1 MKSSLKYILL
11 ALAAI
16 AFCFIGYGFGK
27 ITSMGTDDEPV
38 ETEVVTAIATENDAN
53 QVVEDEPEEE
63 KLDVTDVAVV
73 NLDEG
78 ADYKSEKVYYA
89 QQILDFSEADGFKYT
104 SLSDAM
110 SGLDNG
116 TYGAYIVIPADFS
129 SNVLSINDSPAVS
142 KIEYTLSD
150 MITDTSKY
158 ETLLKITNLSNDLD
172 NDISYMYLESLMTEI
187 HEVQDNAEEVMD
199 NDKDDKDIIDKI
211 KAADLI
217 SLVEIPKMKDVKKDT
232 KDFDSDKY
240 NDSNEKLV
248 KDMDKKYADL
258 IDEAEGTLK
267 KADKQKETLQKEL
280 DKDLKETEKID
291 FFKDENGN
299 DIKKEAGNKLD
310 QEMTSFKNQT
320 DKNKQEINNKAE
332 YVSKK
337 AKDINSAF
345 EAELASASDAIKTKN
360 ESVKDLS
367 ANIPKVSVVTDN
379 NVVYLTYDNKS
390 VNDAR
395 DRYKQEKKDNIP
407 KEKIASVNPKTDA
420 KTKVLKVLLENLDS
434 YGKTIDYNASPTD
447 SIERPTISGLIEYC
461 CDNNAFKGIEGY
473 SGKDSKTIQAVVD
486 DSNTGIYAE
495 LVIADAQDISK
506 KVDIINEF
514 MSNEVKSY
522 TDESLYEEM
531 NVEETKN
538 RLKSVEDSVND
549 IKKASEES
557 FSDISTTGIRS
568 VFDDYYIK
576 KIEQNSENVKDAY
589 TKKYD
594 SALKGLQVFGNG
606 INKLK
611 FSTDTSFSSEYTSKI
626 SENNSNLASD
636 AMDSNG
642 SYMDYASNLVDANSE
657 NMDAV
662 RKNVEK
668 ANEQAKKTI
677 EDNLADAKNKKAI
690 NSERNQDILVEITK
704 KLTYTR
710 IGSLE
715 NKKAYEFI
723 AEPVVVTGEAIQRT
737 EKEAKVKKTTD
748 QLVKQTV
755 VGKEVTPQ
763 SKTTKSAKNIIIGM
777 VVALITL
784 IVIIILLVKI
794 MGQKKGTWE

>member
-172 NDISYMYLESLMTEI
+172 NDLSYMYLESLMTEI

-232 KDFDSDKY
+232 KDIDSDKY

-320 DKNKQEINNKAE
+320 DKNKQEINNKA
-332 YVSKK
+332 K
-337 AKDINSAF
+337 
-345 EAELASASDAIKTKN
+345 
-360 ESVKDLS
+360 
-367 ANIPKVSVVTDN
+367 KVSEKAGKIDSTFKKELHSATDALEAN
-379 NVVYLTYDNKS
+379 NKS
-390 VNDAR
+390 VKELKDYIPDIIFEQGDNKDKYYITCDSEGVKAAR
-395 DRYKQEKKDNIP
+395 KQYNVDVDTDVPSEEIATKKTI
-407 KEKIASVNPKTDA
+407 TDER
-420 KTKVLKVLLENLDS
+420 TLVLKTVLKKIDDYLDTFDFS
-434 YGKTIDYNASPTD
+434 ATPTD
-447 SIERPTISGLIEYC
+447 PVTEPTFDGLIEYC
-461 CDNNAFKGIEGY
+461 CTKKVFSGKYADADADKIKEVINSDKTGCYDTWELNEQFVDKDNDFNKFMSEEVKAYTENSLYDKNAFDQTNA
-473 SGKDSKTIQAVVD
+473 SLKDV
-486 DSNTGIYAE
+486 N
-495 LVIADAQDISK
+495 
-506 KVDIINEF
+506 N
-514 MSNEVKSY
+514 
-522 TDESLYEEM
+522 
-531 NVEETKN
+531 
-538 RLKSVEDSVND
+538 SVND
-549 IKKASEES
+549 INKAAEES
-557 FSDISTTGIRS
+557 FSDINTNGIRS

-576 KIEQNSENVKDAY
+576 KIGQNSENVKDAY

-611 FSTDTSFSSEYTSKI
+611 FSTDTGFASEYTSKI
-626 SENNSNLASD
+626 SENNTNLATD

-677 EDNLADAKNKKAI
+677 EDSLADVKNKKAI

-777 VVALITL
+777 VVALMTL